1 MRTANPQ
8 FRALLVALLDES
20 GMSQSQAAAKAHI
33 ARSYLSQVISGTRSP
48 SPSVAQALDD
58 ALAGHGQLTALV
70 PSNEHD
76 DPLAAVTAPHHISTA
91 AVDGLAHVLAGQR
104 TLDDA
109 LGSAQLIDAA
119 TTQMAAIATMVR
131 EVTGPTRP
139 ALMSVAAQWA
149 QFLGWLNISTGRWDT
164 ARTWLAT
171 SQEWAMETSYNDLTA
186 TVVSYQ
192 AHLAWLTGQVA
203 PAIGLAEAA
212 ARCPNVYPGQRAYDL
227 YAAGRGHAQLGD
239 LDTASRL
246 LAQGDEAAAEANTWT
261 TDLPPWQYY
270 RAPWQWAAERGLVL
284 LYMARS
290 ARHHAGAAVVELQ
303 AGVDG
308 IPEEMAEA
316 DWAAEYMTHLATAY
330 LCADAPDMTRA
341 VLDRAAGIARRTG
354 STRVMQLVEAREQRL
369 RVSKRH

>member
-20 GMSQSQAAAKAHI
+20 GMSQSQVAAKAHI
-33 ARSYLSQVISGTRSP
+33 ARSYLSQVIAGTRSP
-48 SPSVAQALDD
+48 SPRVAQTLDEALDSHGH
-58 ALAGHGQLTALV
+58 LAALV
-70 PSNEHD
+70 TSDHD
-76 DPLAAVTAPHHISTA
+76 GPLAAAITAPRHISTA
-91 AVDGLAHVLAGQR
+91 AVGSLAHVLAGQR

-109 LGSAQLIDAA
+109 LGSAQLVDAA
-119 TTQMAAIATMVR
+119 TAQAAAITNMVR
-131 EVTGPTRP
+131 EVIGPTRP

-171 SQEWAMETSYNDLTA
+171 SLEWAMEASYSDITA

-192 AHLAWLTGQVA
+192 GHLAWLTGQVA

-212 ARCPNVYPGQRAYDL
+212 ARNPDVYPGQRAYDL
-227 YAAGRGHAQLGD
+227 YAAGRGYAQLGD
-239 LDTASRL
+239 LDTAGRL
-246 LAQGDEAAAEANTWT
+246 LAQGDEVAAEANAWA

-270 RAPWQWAAERGLVL
+270 RAPWQWAVERGLVL
-284 LYMARS
+284 LHMSRS
-290 ARHHAGAAVVELQ
+290 DRRHAGAAVAELQ

-308 IPEEMAEA
+308 IPEELAEA

-369 RVSKRH
+369 HVSKRP